1 MLRATCCS
9 NEILASS
16 TPIGSIVSPPLSRAR
31 TVSCTRAIDDQQ
43 IRHARIERRPAGRC
57 THLASHVHKC
67 SRPRAGYPPPVLR
80 SRRNEGITR
89 RRRCLAPSASG
100 PCFPVN
106 NAPGHAAAR
115 ARRRTT
121 TRGWNWI
128 GSRIQQGPVVPRAEQ
143 SQSAPELRL
152 QGQQG
157 PLLHALMH
165 SYAGRWPW
173 YWYWYPH
180 GHVVRG
186 GMFGVWNVKPP
197 RGGVRTRGVSSTVH
211 EPVRPFAVPCR

>member
-1 MLRATCCS
+1 
-9 NEILASS
+9 LARSS
-16 TPIGSIVSPPLSRAR
+16 LLLCRVPAPSPAR
-31 TVSCTRAIDDQQ
+31 
-43 IRHARIERRPAGRC
+43 ERSTTSKSAMPELNAGRPAGAR
-57 THLASHVHKC
+57 TS
-67 SRPRAGYPPPVLR
+67 PRTYINAAGRAPVTLLP
-80 SRRNEGITR
+80 SSDHGGMKELLGG
-89 RRRCLAPSASG
+89 RCLAPSASG

-197 RGGVRTRGVSSTVH
+197 RGGVRTRGV
-211 EPVRPFAVPCR
+211 